1 MNAYINDILS
11 QSNALISLADKIN
24 IQKIVELKK
33 RIQNNE
39 FDRIIISG
47 MGASYYAGYP
57 AYLLLSQLPIPVM
70 HVNAAE
76 LVNYLPGQISSRTLL
91 WLNSQSGRSAEL
103 VHLIQ
108 KYQKR
113 AYGGLIVFVNN
124 MDSPLAEA
132 ADYCINIHA
141 GEESTVSVKTYSN
154 MLAANSISAALLS
167 QDVSISELITELKVT
182 ISMLQCFLDDMLKKQ
197 AFLAKSIEKADTLF
211 FLGRGASMAAVWTG
225 SLINKEAAKCSFEG
239 LNCADFRHGPL
250 EMVRDGV
257 VTVIYA
263 GDDISRHLNR
273 QLAFDIQ
280 KHGGSVVWVDNKP
293 DTDLTSFT
301 LPVVPEIFTPLLEI
315 LPMQLITL
323 IMADKAG
330 VEPGIFKIVGKIT
343 TVE

>member
-11 QSNALISLADKIN
+11 QSNALTSLADKIN
-24 IQKIVELKK
+24 HKEIVELKK
-33 RIQNNE
+33 RIQNDE

-70 HVNAAE
+70 YVNTAE

-108 KYQKR
+108 KYHKP

-141 GEESTVSVKTYSN
+141 GEEFTVSVKTYTN

-167 QDVSISELITELKVT
+167 QDVSISDLIPELKAT
-182 ISMLQCFLDDMLKKQ
+182 INKLQSFLEDLLENQ
-197 AFLAKSIEKADTLF
+197 AFLTKSVEKADTLF
-211 FLGRGASMAAVWTG
+211 FLGRGASLAAVWTG

-239 LNCADFRHGPL
+239 SNCADFRHGPL
-250 EMVRDGV
+250 EMVRKGV
-257 VTVIYA
+257 VTIIYA
-263 GDDISRHLNR
+263 GDDISRPLNR

-280 KHGGSVVWVDNKP
+280 KNGGSVVWVDNKP
-293 DTDLTSFT
+293 DPDLTSFI
-301 LPVVPEIFTPLLEI
+301 LPEVPGIFAPLVEIV
-315 LPMQLITL
+315 PMQLMTL